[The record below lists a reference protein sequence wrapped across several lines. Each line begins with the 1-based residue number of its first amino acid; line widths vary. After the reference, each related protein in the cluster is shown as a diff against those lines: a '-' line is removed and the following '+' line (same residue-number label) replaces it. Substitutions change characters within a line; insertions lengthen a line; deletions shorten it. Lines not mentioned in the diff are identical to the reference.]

1 MTGMPMGIEQRQA
14 DIAGASDAELVDLAR
29 ADEEAA
35 IRALVQRHNRRLFRV
50 ARAIVRND
58 AEAEDV
64 VQAAYVQAFTHLDA
78 FRREA
83 QFSTWLTRI
92 AVNEALGRVRR
103 RRTTTGLEELEMQRS
118 GSGGG
123 GGEILR
129 FPTSPWT
136 SDPETELSRSQAR
149 FLLERAVDNLPSE
162 FRAVF
167 ILRDVEGMSTDE
179 TASHLNLRSATVK
192 TRLHRARKLMRT
204 SIERQLAGSLSA
216 LFPFDGARCASMAD
230 RVVQVLKAGR
240 ATADH

>member
-1 MTGMPMGIEQRQA
+1 MTGTSARIEQRRA
-14 DIAGASDAELVDLAR
+14 DFAAVSDTDLVDLAR

-35 IRALVQRHNRRLFRV
+35 IRALIQRHNRRLFRV
-50 ARAIVRND
+50 ARAIVHND

-64 VQAAYVQAFTHLDA
+64 VQATYVQAFTHLGA

-103 RRTTTGLEELEMQRS
+103 RRTTAGLEELEMERN

-123 GGEILR
+123 EVLR
-129 FPTSPWT
+129 FPTSPWA

-149 FLLERAVDNLPSE
+149 FLLERAVDNLPAE

-167 ILRDVEGMSTDE
+167 ILRDVEGMSTHE
-179 TASHLNLRSATVK
+179 TAAHLNLRSATVK

-230 RVVQVLKAGR
+230 RVVEALNARGAGAER
-240 ATADH
+240 